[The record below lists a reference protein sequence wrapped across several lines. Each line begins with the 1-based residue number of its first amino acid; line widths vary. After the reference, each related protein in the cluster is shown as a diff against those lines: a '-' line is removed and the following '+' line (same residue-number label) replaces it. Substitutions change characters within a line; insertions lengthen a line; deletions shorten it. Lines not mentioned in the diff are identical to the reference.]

1 MVART
6 SGGPARKMSTDD
18 AGEKPRGPS
27 RLQADLAAR
36 ILRLL
41 KEQGA
46 GPGHHLVELDLCQH
60 FGVSRTPIRGA
71 LKLLADQGSVEA
83 RANRGFVLL
92 EPVVAAPDA
101 DPVNLQEEDDQR
113 LAVAIAQARNT
124 GRLAA
129 DCTQQ
134 EIMRLF
140 DAKLP
145 QILRVL
151 RRLSNLGLV
160 ERKAGNGW
168 TFLPSI
174 DSTRAQAESY
184 AFRHAVEPAL
194 LVQPTFSLDKEWL
207 AESRAKHLAFRER
220 PWRDVLAVEF
230 YEMNSDF
237 HEQLARCSGNRY
249 MLGAVQ
255 QQIQLRRFLNYN
267 WEYGVE
273 RVLESIDEHLEIMDA
288 LEAGRNDH
296 ASALMKLH
304 LTTSAEHGVMNPDH
318 TRAT

>member
-6 SGGPARKMSTDD
+6 SGGPARKMSAAD

-92 EPVVAAPDA
+92 EPVVAAPGS

-124 GRLAA
+124 GSLAA

-174 DSTRAQAESY
+174 DSARAQAESY

-296 ASALMKLH
+296 ASALMKHH

>member
-1 MVART
+1 MVPRT
-6 SGGPARKMSTDD
+6 NRKPPAETSAKAAGST
-18 AGEKPRGPS
+18 GRGPS

-46 GPGHHLVELDLCQH
+46 GPGHHLVELDLCEH

-71 LKLLADQGSVEA
+71 LKLLADQGAVEA

-92 EPVVAAPDA
+92 EPVIAAPEI

-113 LAVAIAQARNT
+113 LAVAIAQARNV

-145 QILRVL
+145 QVLRVL
-151 RRLSNLGLV
+151 RRLSALGLV

-174 DSTRAQAESY
+174 DSARAQAESY
-184 AFRHAVEPAL
+184 AFRHALEPAL
-194 LVQPTFSLDKEWL
+194 LVQPTFSLDRGWL

-237 HEQLARCSGNRY
+237 HEGLARCSGNRF
-249 MLGAVQ
+249 MLAAVQ

-273 RVLESIDEHLEIMDA
+273 RVQESITEHLEILDA
-288 LEAGRNDH
+288 LDAGHNER
-296 ASALMKLH
+296 ASALMRNH
-304 LTTSAEHGVMNPDH
+304 LTTSAHHGVMNPDH
-318 TRAT
+318 AKPS